1 MNEIQVRDLLF
12 EIFPPESDSDWGDV
26 LRRAKRPSPSL
37 RRLTLLV
44 AVVLFAVLAVGSAL
58 ALSGRL
64 GNLFHGTPVNDLTP
78 RERFL
83 MSEFDMN
90 GKVELIA
97 RRKGL
102 AFYVVRRKDGR
113 LCYSI
118 GDVRTHLTP
127 AQREGRFRFG
137 ETDCPLGFPSRALP
151 VLNHSYFTYRPGD
164 REARMVGVRGFAA
177 NAVARIGVIGRDN
190 EIIFTLPVEGNVYSA
205 GKRGFMGARGIVALD
220 DKGKA
225 LWVQC
230 TAIGRSPAPQ
240 FPSGGC
246 GRFKN
251 SPPPKVTP
259 PKPAA
264 KADYAVRPGGRAER
278 NRRRSQVRDPR
289 LADRGELHRPHSGT
303 APPRRLSRWP
313 GRSRLLQAGQGG
325 RSGECPG
332 NVFHE
337 AVRVRSASQSV
348 EPVCAS
354 SDGVRAL

>member
-177 NAVARIGVIGRDN
+177 NAVARIGVIGRATRSSSRCRSRETSTARASGD
-190 EIIFTLPVEGNVYSA
+190 SW
-205 GKRGFMGARGIVALD
+205 ARGESSPLMTRGRRSGCSAPRSVA
-220 DKGKA
+220 A
-225 LWVQC
+225 
-230 TAIGRSPAPQ
+230 
-240 FPSGGC
+240 
-246 GRFKN
+246 
-251 SPPPKVTP
+251 
-259 PKPAA
+259 
-264 KADYAVRPGGRAER
+264 
-278 NRRRSQVRDPR
+278 RRRSFRAAAAAGSR
-289 LADRGELHRPHSGT
+289 TR
-303 APPRRLSRWP
+303 PRRRSLRPSPREGRLRRPSRWSCRAEP
-313 GRSRLLQAGQGG
+313 PTE
-325 RSGECPG
+325 SG
-332 NVFHE
+332 
-337 AVRVRSASQSV
+337 S
-348 EPVCAS
+348 
-354 SDGVRAL
+354 